1 MFFLNDIGNLLL
13 VLSAFGLSLTVPPL
27 IVSLWICEQKSW
39 KNIFLVAFS
48 LGISGQ
54 GILGFLCNHYLRI
67 GIAFETAIY
76 YLGWLLISIIVLLS
90 QRTSKPF
97 KLSATREDL
106 LLTGLLLL
114 AVAVRSVHPLQ
125 HMALGQSDAYSHL
138 QFLRNVVDTGF
149 VHNVMYPPGYHWLL
163 ALPTQSFQLDPYLVA
178 RYAGAFFGA
187 GLVLAVYVLVGSITG
202 STAALIAAFLVSCFP
217 GFYLL
222 LKTGVG
228 AFANQ
233 LGLFFIPVIFYF
245 FIITEGKKLEISKA
259 SYALLALCLMGL
271 SISVPMML
279 IHVLLILCII
289 RMILLLARRNQWLSQ
304 TIFFTLSIL
313 PAIILLSFHL
323 LHAGPVHQQE
333 TIKVITAGAATNL
346 VTSISDGISKETGP
360 DSSAEWMESLKSA
373 GNHPAVSLVRDF
385 FSGKRFGVGHFAA
398 NIIMFLMMTLFG
410 ITLLWGLRSGNIG
423 LVVLGIW
430 GGIASLQTMTGAL
443 QFSGYQREGWSFMI
457 AFACL
462 LGILGGAVY
471 CWGKRWILFKV
482 TVVVFVMVSIICSFI
497 YPPEH
502 TLMSSCAEDDI
513 IRLVRQISSR
523 YTVNHYWMFADKPTG
538 GEYTAAFSSER
549 PLTIV
554 ARQMTGWQGS
564 EQGEL
569 IHSIISPSEQIRVK
583 TVSSGSN
590 FSNNLSRNG
599 SYLILLDEMTEDCLQ
614 DQIWYAMIDPQQV
627 QRFRDGRQ
635 SFYKINDAI
644 RSYLDGLDR
653 NLWRIAE
660 TKVNQHLLVCAL
672 EPTGN
677 TFSDSVLRDQVK
689 P

>member
-1 MFFLNDIGNLLL
+1 MFFLYDIGNLLL

-27 IVSLWICEQKSW
+27 MVALRICENKSW
-39 KNIFLVAFS
+39 TNIFFVALS
-48 LGISGQ
+48 LGVSAQ

-90 QRTSKPF
+90 QRKSKPC
-97 KLSATREDL
+97 KLSPTREDIL
-106 LLTGLLLL
+106 LAGLLLL
-114 AVAVRSVHPLQ
+114 AVAIRSVHPLQ

-149 VHNVMYPPGYHWLL
+149 VYNVMYPPGYHWIL

-178 RYAGAFFGA
+178 RYGGAFFGA
-187 GLVLAVYVLVGSITG
+187 GLVLAVYVLVRSIAG
-202 STAALIAAFLVSCFP
+202 GTAALTAAFLVACFP
-217 GFYLL
+217 GLSLL
-222 LKTGVG
+222 QKTGVG

-233 LGLFFIPVIFYF
+233 VGLFFIPVIFYF
-245 FIITEGKKLEISKA
+245 YTMTEEEGFEKSLTA
-259 SYALLALCLMGL
+259 YTLPALCLVGL

-289 RMILLLARRNQWLSQ
+289 RMILLFGRRSQWLSQ

-313 PAIILLSFHL
+313 PAIILLSLHL
-323 LHAGPVHQQE
+323 LYAGPVHQQE
-333 TIKVITAGAATNL
+333 TIKVITAGAAIDSVPSLSERT
-346 VTSISDGISKETGP
+346 SKETGP
-360 DSSAEWMESLKSA
+360 ESSAIWAKNLKSA
-373 GNHPAVSLVRDF
+373 WNHPAAKLACDF
-385 FSGKRFGVGHFAA
+385 FSIKRWGVGDFTA
-398 NIIMFLMMTLFG
+398 NIVGFLMMTLFG
-410 ITLLWGLRSGNIG
+410 ITLLWGLKRGNIG

-430 GGIASLQTMTGAL
+430 GGIASLQSMTGVL

-462 LGILGGAVY
+462 LGILGGAAY
-471 CWGKRWILFKV
+471 CRGKRWILFKV
-482 TVVVFVMVSIICSFI
+482 AVVVIVLVSIVCSFI

-502 TLMSSCAEDDI
+502 TLMASCAEDDI

-523 YTVNHYWMFADKPTG
+523 HTGNRYWMFADKPTG
-538 GEYTAAFSSER
+538 GEYPAAFSSQR

-554 ARQMTGWQGS
+554 ARKMTGWQGS
-564 EQGEL
+564 DQGEL
-569 IHSIISPSEQIRVK
+569 IPSVISPSEQIRIK
-583 TVSSGSN
+583 TVSSGDNLSN
-590 FSNNLSRNG
+590 DLSRNG
-599 SYLILLDEMTEDCLQ
+599 RYLILLDEMTENCLP
-614 DQIWYAMIDPQQV
+614 DRIWFSRIDPRQV
-627 QRFRDGRQ
+627 QRFRDGCR

-644 RSYLDGLDR
+644 RSYLDVLDR

-660 TKVNQHLLVCAL
+660 TKVSQHLLAYSLV
-672 EPTGN
+672 PTGN
-677 TFSDSVLRDQVK
+677 AFSDSVLSDQVK